1 MMRNVNRL
9 VRDQRGTSVIEL
21 AIAAPILSVF
31 LIGMVDLS
39 RAYSAKLQVEQAA
52 QRTIEKVQRNGFTLG
67 DQTSLQT
74 EAETA
79 AGTGSSAT
87 VVATLECR
95 TGGGAVTVKAFNQNC
110 TGTGET
116 FARYL
121 RVQITKPYTPFF
133 RLRFGVAA
141 DADYTLHGNAAL
153 RVQ

>member
-1 MMRNVNRL
+1 MMRDLFRL

-21 AIAAPILSVF
+21 AIAAPILSVM

-39 RAYSAKLQVEQAA
+39 RAYSGKLQVEQAA

-79 AGTGSSAT
+79 AGAGSSAT
-87 VVATLECR
+87 VVASLEC
-95 TGGGAVTVKAFNQNC
+95 TSSGGTVTVKAYNQSC
-110 TGTGET
+110 SGDTY
-116 FARYL
+116 ARYV

-133 RLRFGVAA
+133 RLRFGIAA
-141 DADYTLHGNAAL
+141 NANYTLHGNAVL

>member
-1 MMRNVNRL
+1 MTKCRL
-9 VRDQRGTSVIEL
+9 IRDQRGTSVIEL
-21 AIAAPILSVF
+21 AIAAPILSLF

-52 QRTIEKVQRNGFTLG
+52 HRTIEKVQRNGFTLG

-79 AGTGSSAT
+79 AGAGSSAT
-87 VVATLECR
+87 VVASLEC
-95 TGGGAVTVKAFNQNC
+95 TASGGTVTVKAFNQTC
-110 TGTGET
+110 SDTDT
-116 FARYL
+116 FARYV
-121 RVQITKPYTPFF
+121 RVQITKAYTPMF

-141 DADYTLHGNAAL
+141 NANYTLHGNAAL

>member
-1 MMRNVNRL
+1 MMFSIIRII
-9 VRDQRGTSVIEL
+9 RDQRGTSVIEL

-52 QRTIEKVQRNGFTLG
+52 QRTIEKVQRNGFSLG

-74 EAETA
+74 EAETV

-87 VVATLECR
+87 VVATLEC
-95 TGGGAVTVKAFNQNC
+95 TSSGGAVTVKAFNQTC
-110 TGTGET
+110 LDTDT

-121 RVQITKPYTPFF
+121 RVQITKPYSPFF
-133 RLRFGVAA
+133 RMRFGVAA
-141 DADYTLHGNAAL
+141 NANYTLHGNAAL

>member
-1 MMRNVNRL
+1 MRKLLRL
-9 VRDQRGTSVIEL
+9 VRDQGGTSVIEL

-52 QRTIEKVQRNGFTLG
+52 QRTIEMVQRNGFTLG
-67 DQTSLQT
+67 DQGSLQA
-74 EAETA
+74 EAQNA

-87 VVATLECR
+87 VVASLEC
-95 TGGGAVTVKAFNQNC
+95 TTSAGAVTVKAYNQAC
-110 TGTGET
+110 SGSGET
-116 FARYL
+116 FARYV

-141 DADYTLHGNAAL
+141 NANYTLHGNAAL

>member
-1 MMRNVNRL
+1 MVSLIRL
-9 VRDQRGTSVIEL
+9 IRDQRGTSVIEL

-87 VVATLECR
+87 VVATLEC
-95 TGGGAVTVKAFNQNC
+95 TSSGGTVTVKAYNQTC
-110 TGTGET
+110 TGSGDT

-121 RVQITKPYTPFF
+121 RVQITKPYSPFF
-133 RLRFGVAA
+133 RMRFGVAA
-141 DADYTLHGNAAL
+141 NANYTLHGNAAL